1 MYELPHQ
8 LPNDYVPT
16 KEKKKK
22 RKRDLGNLKKIP
34 EMLGFDGEFPAVNP
48 KAKF

>member
-16 KEKKKK
+16 QEKKK
-22 RKRDLGNLKKIP
+22 DLGNLKKIP

-48 KAKF
+48 RAKF